1 MAAQAQ
7 LGQEVIAVAL
17 TFKKHIFRNAGHSWD
32 CEPCRKDGYDEE
44 ATRQSLKMTLDL
56 FEANKR

>member
-1 MAAQAQ
+1 
-7 LGQEVIAVAL
+7 LDIVESKSPK
-17 TFKKHIFRNAGHSWD
+17 FKKHIFSDAGHSWD

-44 ATRQSLKMTLDL
+44 ATKQSLRMTLDF